1 VNSNINFPPLSSGFP
16 SLVWLLEDNYFIGEL
31 KDCVNSYN
39 VISYLMH
46 YAASL
51 W

>member
-1 VNSNINFPPLSSGFP
+1 VNSDIYFPPFSSGFS

-39 VISYLMH
+39 VISCLKH

>member
-1 VNSNINFPPLSSGFP
+1 MNNEINFPPFSSSFP

-31 KDCVNSYN
+31 KNCVNSDK
-39 VISYLMH
+39 VISFLMH

-51 W
+51 